1 MPTRPARLRASY
13 LEGDTITEGQVRELF
28 DAAAALHRLAPW
40 TIAAEDQVLAVDI
53 PALRIHDACLT
64 VMGARGDDRG
74 FLLFDSYAAWESFGT
89 TDLSGFLLSLNF
101 EPGDALPPSMRA
113 EVATH
118 DWPIV
123 APDAHPVVLCLHPD
137 GTRRPTTPAD
147 VAVAA
152 VCAGVLVP
160 FFERHAG
167 TFRARR
173 ATFLAEELAVGDD
186 VLVRVRWPHPDV
198 ASRLRITPGAVC
210 PCGSGRTFGG
220 CHLRDDPS
228 APIRAFKRAYY
239 VTWPE
244 QALPA
249 LGGRSAR
256 RMAATEE
263 GRVAVARVVAGIAAL
278 EQEAPAAER
287 FDVASLRAALGLD
300 V

>member
-1 MPTRPARLRASY
+1 MPTRRARLRASY
-13 LEGDTITEGQVRELF
+13 LEGGTISDGQVRELF
-28 DAAAALHRLAPW
+28 EASAALHRLAPW

-53 PALRIHDACLT
+53 PALRIHNACLT

-74 FLLFDSYAAWESFGT
+74 FLLFDSYAAWTSFGA

-101 EPGDALPPSMRA
+101 EPADALPPSMRQ
-113 EVATH
+113 EVASH
-118 DWPIV
+118 DWPIGG
-123 APDAHPVVLCLHPD
+123 PDALPVVLCLSPD

-160 FFERHAG
+160 FFARHAD

-173 ATFLAEELAVGDD
+173 ATFLAEELAVADD

-198 ASRLRITPGAVC
+198 ASRLRITPDVVC

-239 VTWPE
+239 AAWPD

-256 RMAATEE
+256 RVAATGE
-263 GRVAVARVVAGIAAL
+263 GRVAVAQVLDGIAAL
-278 EQEAPAAER
+278 EQEAPETER
-287 FDVASLRAALGLD
+287 FDVAALRAVFGLD
-300 V
+300 A